1 MKKKIFTLLVLLAA
15 VVTGAYAAVPDKVY
29 YRVYDYSDG
38 KLTYTDN
45 EIAGTG
51 VTEVTSAT
59 TEWADGTYVV
69 TATTEISSRIT
80 VTGTVNLIIFDGATL
95 TAEKGIT
102 VSDDNTLNIYMGN
115 SSNSIQSTGQLN
127 ATALDDMDHSTWHD
141 LRGAG
146 IGGYLELDPMSDP
159 TIVIDKRVCGNVNI
173 HGGKI
178 NVQNESD
185 WVAGIGGSSSGAG
198 GNITIYYSKVTA
210 YGKEYVSAIGAGA
223 DGSGGTVA
231 IYGSNVNAI
240 VTNVYNTTTPGIGAS
255 LTVGKD
261 VQVYALSGSKSAD
274 EDLSDDTNVAPEG
287 GGQVTTFN
295 NSMYTRYT
303 GPAPAPVGYG
313 VALKSGTEDASNWQ
327 GKVGEGAY
335 QSLPLTGLEAG
346 TAVSVKYNGT
356 KKVKSVKAVS
366 TGEQAPSNFTANDD
380 GTVWTLTSMP
390 EYDFELEI
398 EYYDYS
404 AATLTAAPTAK
415 SNPTFTGVP
424 LPLVDAG
431 TATGGTLY
439 YALGTADAAPTEASD
454 WSTDVPTAS
463 AVGVYHVWYKVLGD
477 ATHNGIDPAGPLT
490 VTVKA
495 DITAADITAPTAV
508 ENLKYKGVPQA
519 LIVAGSVAGGIG
531 TMQYRLGTD
540 GTWSTDIPTATDK
553 GDYTVYYKVVGDS
566 LHNDYVPAE
575 GIAVTIGEGAE
586 MAAQLT
592 VNGNTGTSCTA
603 MLLDAATYQPLT
615 SGVKAGEKFI
625 LSIVKEDGYDFNFNV
640 NGASTTEFT
649 AEEYQAYY
657 NYAKD
662 NDIYVSLNTSLFW
675 VTMPHVES
683 GNLDL
688 AVNFQQLKTFT
699 ILYQP
704 ATDCAMVTCKIERS
718 VNNTDEVS
726 YTAMQRGAKLGDG
739 TDVWTMTM
747 QAAFDPA
754 KVAFVESAI
763 PTSADEKSALAAT
776 LNNANL
782 NEAAISQSADS
793 WTNIESAKYL
803 IIGGNAKVVTAAFVA
818 DANAVT
824 TYKDF
829 QVDEATTTGG
839 VTYQLAVCVTD
850 DAGNVTTAGSVKAP
864 AAPTTAPQGKV
875 FAGWRGM
882 HYDNGRLIERIF
894 EANDDNDIKVVGNV
908 TFAAVWNPIQVTTT
922 FALNGGTGIDN
933 SKTVDYGQKL
943 SLSNEPKRSGLVFDK
958 WTVAKAV
965 NESGI
970 LFGRGSQFDMNTPLT
985 ANLGLTAQWKH
996 VHQYTCYTISKFGSA
1011 LAAYQ
1016 KYNGALH
1023 IAVCGCNDVE
1033 IVGHE
1038 FNPAGKC
1045 ACGYEK
1051 PGATKV
1057 QLDIAYVKLEDATYT
1072 NFANAPTKFP
1082 MKGQEVKVEAFHN
1095 WGNYEFQ
1102 KWQYSTDGQT
1112 WNDLAAFEI
1121 VGFLIHCNMKVRALY
1136 VNPVQT
1142 PTIELA
1148 SSEGEDQ
1155 TVYQGQTYTMGNIL
1169 YKMNYKLPDGYKLL
1183 DAGIRMGDNGGISY
1197 YFQQTVKYSY
1207 DNQSKGIIA
1216 GLNVGL
1222 HALSMAIG
1230 EGFDPVDFVEM
1241 EKASFDKAY
1250 EIKYLEREENV
1261 MVQEKMSAATLAK
1274 KMYEGIPINVD
1285 KYEPIYW
1292 DAKAPTKG
1300 LFGSMTTMPKLR
1312 FAQRNNGNH
1321 YIYGIAYMRYMTP
1334 DKQMKVLYT
1343 DAIAPTVN
1351 NPNCS
1356 TKKEEQPASA
1366 RQMNFDFDET
1376 AAAATTA
1383 AARKA
1388 PKREPEQQAETLDLS
1403 TITAPQTQLVVYVN
1417 GEYSGQLSGTYG
1429 YGETVSLTAPN
1440 VQGKQFSYWTTNDGE
1455 VISTSADLTLT
1466 INANTTLQAV
1476 YSAEQKSATPAITSA
1491 TRTNDGTMISL
1502 QAIATGTVDGAGFV
1516 YSTTNDMPEI
1526 NGDGVTSV
1534 EAVKYSSMGSEMPA
1548 SVLDRNNCW
1557 NAQITPD
1564 DANAVYHV
1572 RAYATVGGTTTYSA
1586 VKNVKLSELESGIM
1600 MVANLQAFNPELD
1613 DVLAG
1618 LQGVEVEQ
1626 HFPVTARLAE
1636 GAYWSTFYTE
1646 DGNYKA
1652 PEGTEV
1658 YTVSLSGTKLTM
1670 NKIADR
1676 IVPSGQGVV
1685 LKTAT
1690 TATATTTTINM
1701 TKTTAAGSGNFTSNS
1716 LKGTTE
1722 KKTKADLGTGTIYVL
1737 FYQESAGAGF
1747 YKLADDGYLDA
1758 NKAYLQTAA
1767 SSREYYLFD
1776 ETTSISEELRVK
1788 SEEIA
1793 TAPVYD
1799 LQGRRVKNAAKGV
1812 YIVNGR
1818 KVVVR

>member
-59 TEWADGTYVV
+59 TEWTDGTYVV
-69 TATTEISSRIT
+69 TATTTISSRIT
-80 VTGTVNLIIFDGATL
+80 VTGTVNLIILDGATL

-102 VSDDNTLNIYMGN
+102 VSDGNTLNIYMGN

-127 ATALDDMDHSTWHD
+127 ATAQDGMDYSAYPD
-141 LRGAG
+141 VYEVRGAG
-146 IGGYLELDPMSDP
+146 IGGCLVLDEMAGSPIIEKLD
-159 TIVIDKRVCGNVNI
+159 CGNVNI

-178 NVQNESD
+178 NVQNESNC
-185 WVAGIGGSSSGAG
+185 VAGIGGSEYGAG
-198 GNITIYYSKVTA
+198 GNITIYYSQVTA
-210 YGKEYVSAIGAGA
+210 YGNEYPSAIGAGYY
-223 DGSGGTVA
+223 GSGGTVA
-231 IYGSNVNAI
+231 IYGGDVNAI
-240 VTNVYNTTTPGIGAS
+240 VTHVYNTTTPGIGAS

-295 NSMYTRYT
+295 NSMFTRYT
-303 GPAPAPVGYG
+303 GPAPAPVYS
-313 VALKSGTEDASNWQ
+313 VSLKSGTEDAASWQ
-327 GKVGEGAY
+327 GKAGEGAY

-390 EYDFELEI
+390 EYSVELEI
-398 EYYDYS
+398 AYYDYS

-508 ENLKYKGVPQA
+508 ENLKCTALPQA
-519 LIVAGSVAGGIG
+519 LVVAGSVAGGIG

-540 GTWSTDIPTATDK
+540 GTWSTDVPTATDK
-553 GDYTVYYKVVGDS
+553 GDYTVYYKVEGDS

-592 VNGNTGTSCTA
+592 VTGNGGTSCTA
-603 MLLDAATYQPLT
+603 MLLDAATYQPLA
-615 SGVKAGEKFI
+615 SGVKVGEKFI

-718 VNNTDEVS
+718 VNNTSEVS

-754 KVAFVESAI
+754 KVAFVGSNI
-763 PTSADEKSALAAT
+763 PTTDDEKSALATTLSNAT
-776 LNNANL
+776 LND
-782 NEAAISQSADS
+782 AAISQSADS

-850 DAGNVTTAGSVKAP
+850 DAGNVTAAGSVKAP

-875 FAGWRGM
+875 FGGWRGM

-922 FALNGGTGIDN
+922 FALNGGANFDG

-965 NESGI
+965 NESGV
-970 LFGRGSQFDMNTPLT
+970 LFSKGSQFDMNTPLT
-985 ANLGLTAQWKH
+985 ANLGLMAQWKH

-1045 ACGYEK
+1045 ACGFQKASE
-1051 PGATKV
+1051 KV
-1057 QLDIAYVKLEDATYT
+1057 QCDIEYGKLEGTT
-1072 NFANAPTKFP
+1072 FSKFANGFP
-1082 MKGQEVKVEAFHN
+1082 EFATRGQEVTVEAFHN
-1095 WGNYEFQ
+1095 WGDLEF
-1102 KWQYSTDGQT
+1102 KTWQYSTDGGQT
-1112 WNDLAAFEI
+1112 WYDLAAFEI
-1121 VGFLIHCNMKVRALY
+1121 VGFLIPCNMTVRALY
-1136 VNPVQT
+1136 VNPVHT

-1148 SSEGEDQ
+1148 SSEGTDQ
-1155 TVYQGQTYTMGNIL
+1155 TVYQGQTYKMGNIL

-1207 DNQSKGIIA
+1207 DNESKGIIA

-1230 EGFDPVDFVEM
+1230 EGFDPVDFVNM

-1274 KMYEGIPINVD
+1274 KMYEGIPINVE

-1321 YIYGIAYMRYMTP
+1321 YIYGIAYMRYKTP
-1334 DKQMKVLYT
+1334 AGEMKVLYT

-1351 NPNCS
+1351 NPNAY
-1356 TKKEEQPASA
+1356 TKKEEQASGA
-1366 RQMNFDFDET
+1366 RQMTRDLDE
-1376 AAAATTA
+1376 TTA

-1388 PKREPEQQAETLDLS
+1388 PKREPELQAETLDLS
-1403 TITAPQTQLVVYVN
+1403 TVLAPQTQLVVYVN
-1417 GEYSGQLSGTYG
+1417 GEYSGQLSDTYG
-1429 YGETVSLTAPN
+1429 YGETVSLTAPTLD
-1440 VQGKQFSYWTTNDGE
+1440 GKQFSYWTTNDGA
-1455 VISTSADLTLT
+1455 VISTSAALTLT
-1466 INANTTLQAV
+1466 MNANTTLQAV

-1491 TRTNDGTMISL
+1491 TRTNDGTAIVL
-1502 QAIATGTVDGAGFV
+1502 QAIAQGTLDGAGFV

-1526 NGDGVTSV
+1526 NADGVTNV

-1586 VKNVKLSELESGIM
+1586 VKDVKLADLKSGIM
-1600 MVANLQAFNPELD
+1600 MVANLQAFNSELD

-1626 HFPVTARLAE
+1626 HFPVTAHLAD
-1636 GAYWSTFYTE
+1636 GAYWSTFYT
-1646 DGNYKA
+1646 DDSNYQA

-1658 YTVSLSGTKLTM
+1658 YAIGLNGSTMTVK
-1670 NKIADR
+1670 KIADR

-1685 LKTAT
+1685 LKMAT

-1716 LKGTTE
+1716 LNGTME
-1722 KKTKADLGTGTIYVL
+1722 RKNKEDLGTGTIYVL

-1776 ETTSISEELRVK
+1776 ETTAISAPLVNSEERIVN
-1788 SEEIA
+1788 SE
-1793 TAPVYD
+1793 VYD